1 MKMQQIKDRLKGL
14 GMEDSTIYSIT
25 TIFKMLLMIRELKII
40 YGVFKDKE
48 FDSTF
53 IEADI

>member
-1 MKMQQIKDRLKGL
+1 MQQIKDRLKGL

-48 FDSTF
+48 FGKVNYL
-53 IEADI
+53 